1 MIHFSS
7 TILSQYLNERL
18 GDGSVPSLEILTLRL
33 FKNTLKLQVSLIKAI
48 DFSLFMIVTLAYYQ
62 R

>member
-7 TILSQYLNERL
+7 TILSQYLNECL
-18 GDGSVPSLEILTLRL
+18 GDDSVPSLEILTLRL